1 MSKSRNTKRAERET
15 EDLNARN
22 DKMREVGEPANEAR
36 LRALLDRVAGEDE
49 PRGDLADEIERGAY
63 LNELA
68 FAAESMLQAGTQF
81 RGETRRQRAARALAF
96 VHAAEAI
103 ARARYGVDL
112 RPHGDV
118 LTRTTA
124 PAPKTRNPKT
134 KRTAKKRAA

>member
-15 EDLNARN
+15 EDTNARN

-36 LRALLDRVAGEDE
+36 LRALLDLVAGKDE

-68 FAAESMLQAGTQF
+68 FAAESMLQAGTML

-118 LTRTTA
+118 LTRTPA
-124 PAPKTRNPKT
+124 PTPKTRNLK